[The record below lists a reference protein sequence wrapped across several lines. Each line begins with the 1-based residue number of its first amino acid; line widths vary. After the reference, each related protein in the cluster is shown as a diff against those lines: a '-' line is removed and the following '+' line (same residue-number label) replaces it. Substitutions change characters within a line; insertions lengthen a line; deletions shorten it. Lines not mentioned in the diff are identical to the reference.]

1 MTLFSVDL
9 VIIALAY
16 ILFPYSWKS

>member
-16 ILFPYSWKS
+16 ILFPYSWRS